1 MNPFINESEDTVQHP
16 LVSDGWSLFSDAGFI
31 EAAGPFFYRLENG
44 LPSLCFP
51 VLDKHENRN
60 GMLHGGALM
69 TFVDRALGFTA
80 RHQTQTLATV
90 TVTLTLQFVDGVKL
104 GETVHVKPAMTRA
117 TKQLVFMS
125 GVFMVDARIV
135 CVANGIWKKI
145 VATPKW

>member
-1 MNPFINESEDTVQHP
+1 MTLRMSKQEDAVKQP
-16 LVSDGWSLFSDAGFI
+16 LLADGWSLFPDAGFI
-31 EAAGPFFYRLENG
+31 ETAGPFFHRLEDG
-44 LPSLCFP
+44 QPSLCFP

-60 GMLHGGALM
+60 GMLQGGALM

-80 RHQTQTLATV
+80 RHQTQTLATT

-104 GETVHVKPAMTRA
+104 GETVHVKPTMTRA

-125 GVFMVDARIV
+125 GVFMVDARVV